1 MIFSLKKKMSNK
13 WIILVLIFVFIV
25 YGLFKA
31 ENFLLGPKIIIEA
44 PLNGQVFTAPDI
56 EVSGRANNIS
66 LFYLNGRQ
74 IFTDKE
80 GNFKESL
87 LLAKGYNIIE
97 VKAKDKFNR
106 EIRELRELVL
116 K

>member
-1 MIFSLKKKMSNK
+1 MTTKGI
-13 WIILVLIFVFIV
+13 VLILIFFFII

-31 ENFLLGPKIIIEA
+31 ENFLLGPKIVIET
-44 PLNGQVFTAPDI
+44 PKNGQTFTSSAVEI
-56 EVSGRANNIS
+56 EGQAKNIS

-74 IFTDKE
+74 IFTDK
-80 GNFKESL
+80 GGKFKESL
-87 LLAKGYNIIE
+87 LLARGYNIIE

-106 EIRELRELVL
+106 EVKEIRELVL

>member
-1 MIFSLKKKMSNK
+1 MTK
-13 WIILVLIFVFIV
+13 WIILILIFLFAV

-31 ENFLLGPKIIIEA
+31 ENFLLGPKIIIES
-44 PLNGQVFTAPDI
+44 PQNGETFTNSAVEI
-56 EVSGRANNIS
+56 EGRVKNIS

-74 IFTDKE
+74 IFTDEK

-87 LLAKGYNIIE
+87 LLARGYNIVE
-97 VKAKDKFNR
+97 LKAKDKFNR
-106 EIRELRELVL
+106 EVKETRELVL

>member
-1 MIFSLKKKMSNK
+1 MTTRGI
-13 WIILVLIFVFIV
+13 VLILIFLFVV
-25 YGLFKA
+25 YGLFRA
-31 ENFLLGPKIIIEA
+31 ENFLLGPKIVIET
-44 PLNGQVFTAPDI
+44 PKNGQVFTTSAI
-56 EVSGRANNIS
+56 EIEGWVKNIS

-87 LLAKGYNIIE
+87 LLARGYNIIE
-97 VKAKDKFNR
+97 VRAKDKFNR
-106 EIRELRELVL
+106 EIKEIRELVL